1 MLDAPQLQQYMA
13 GGSQSGPGSGSADVH
28 VRRLIAGMSD
38 PRLSQI
44 QTIATR
50 VVEDA
55 GADRQV
61 YCVLFCLTVCAL
73 CQSCVCCEASAYV
86 CASCTTQPS
95 SSQLIVAAEGVT
107 HSANCQ
113 MRQTLPS

>member
-1 MLDAPQLQQYMA
+1 MLDAPQLQQYVA
-13 GGSQSGPGSGSADVH
+13 GGSESGPSSGSADVH

-50 VVEDA
+50 VVEEA

-61 YCVLFCLTVCAL
+61 CCVEVCLAVCAL
-73 CQSCVCCEASAYV
+73 CQSCV
-86 CASCTTQPS
+86 
-95 SSQLIVAAEGVT
+95 
-107 HSANCQ
+107 
-113 MRQTLPS
+113 